1 MSIFKDEQTHPLIL
15 LRKYLSMFGLEAL
28 EWEPQV
34 VKQSVEDETG
44 TSIARVNLMK
54 LLAAITVANHDM
66 FWRDW
71 QTFHFICQA
80 LNNLIPSAGE
90 MHDHSVGQMMVA
102 VDIAN
107 EIRRDLGPASKVP
120 EFTERV
126 ARYIA
131 AQAQEAGIW
140 YLPEPLEFANRYA
153 AGFMQECLRC
163 GNEEEQQEDGLCSYC
178 TERYDVDSLQKMEPN
193 ERLAAKF
200 DSSKV
205 KPFILYPYGGVSR
218 RLTEA
223 LTKKDVVLG
232 ETPEDVCAARLLTGL
247 EYMSHRRAQLYRQSE
262 EQ

>member
-1 MSIFKDEQTHPLIL
+1 MSMFKDEQTHPLIL
-15 LRKYLSMFGLEAL
+15 LRSYLSMFGLDAL

-34 VKQSVEDETG
+34 VKSAIEEETG

-80 LNNLIPSAGE
+80 LNNLIPSAGA

-163 GNEEEQQEDGLCSYC
+163 GNEEETQEDGLCSYC
-178 TERYDVDSLQKMEPN
+178 TERYDVDSLQKMEPDP
-193 ERLAAKF
+193 RLAERF
-200 DSSKV
+200 DASKV
-205 KPFILYPYGGVSR
+205 KPFKLYPYADVSR

-223 LTKKDVVLG
+223 LTKKGTVLG
-232 ETPEDVCAARLLTGL
+232 ETQDDVCAAKLLTGL
-247 EYMSHRRAQLYRQSE
+247 EYMSYRRAQLKAQGAA
-262 EQ
+262 Q